1 MGSNCSSAAITE
13 DGPNVFMPLSRA
25 EIVLLSSRKLT
36 SPSKQSISAREAANL
51 PIVYYN
57 EAVLNA
63 IIDDFFGNEKLKSPV
78 RLHTTNTERLIQY
91 LQSGDYATFTDG
103 FSRLLSRD
111 AMEEKRGVCHLRPEI
126 YAYVGAFVE
135 QGLDASTPLMRYCN
149 DLLRR
154 LYAIAPTYMRKNKFM
169 L

>member
-1 MGSNCSSAAITE
+1 MTSSATK
-13 DGPNVFMPLSRA
+13 
-25 EIVLLSSRKLT
+25 SSK
-36 SPSKQSISAREAANL
+36 A
-51 PIVYYN
+51 
-57 EAVLNA
+57 
-63 IIDDFFGNEKLKSPV
+63 PV

-103 FSRLLSRD
+103 FSRLLSGD
-111 AMEEKRGVCHLRPEI
+111 AMEGKVVCHLRPEI

-135 QGLDASTPLMRYCN
+135 QGLDASTPQNRYCN

-154 LYAIAPTYMRKNKFM
+154 LHAIAPTYMRKNTFM

>member
-1 MGSNCSSAAITE
+1 
-13 DGPNVFMPLSRA
+13 MPLFRA

-36 SPSKQSISAREAANL
+36 SPSKRSISAREAANL

-111 AMEEKRGVCHLRPEI
+111 AMEEKRGRAI
-126 YAYVGAFVE
+126 FV
-135 QGLDASTPLMRYCN
+135 LKSTHMLVNLLNKDLMPA
-149 DLLRR
+149 RR
-154 LYAIAPTYMRKNKFM
+154 
-169 L
+169 